1 MTRFNTLSTDW
12 LCNVEGV
19 EAVVSQLTF
28 PQFAEFNA
36 TNLTNY
42 TVNGKVVG
50 KFKTAGKLSF
60 LEVFDA
66 GHEVPAYQ
74 PATALQAFNQTINQQ
89 ALHST

>member
-1 MTRFNTLSTDW
+1 MRSNTLSTDW
-12 LCNVEGV
+12 ICNVEGV

-28 PQFAEFNA
+28 PQSAEFNA
-36 TNLTNY
+36 ASLINY

-50 KFKTAGKLSF
+50 RFKTAGKLSF

-74 PATALQAFNQTINQQ
+74 PAAALQAFNQTINQQ

>member
-1 MTRFNTLSTDW
+1 MI
-12 LCNVEGV
+12 
-19 EAVVSQLTF
+19 
-28 PQFAEFNA
+28 
-36 TNLTNY
+36 NY

-50 KFKTAGKLSF
+50 QFKTAGKLSF

-74 PATALQAFNQTINQQ
+74 PAAALQAFNQTINQQ